1 MKTMLTFLA
10 WILGAG
16 LAINE
21 IRGLI
26 MAGPVLYALYA
37 SGGTMA
43 AVIVALSSLGGIAL
57 SVIVPLFVARKL
69 KHLTT

>member
-1 MKTMLTFLA
+1 MKTVLSFLA

-26 MAGPVLYALYA
+26 MAGPVLYALWI
-37 SGGTMA
+37 SGGTKTA
-43 AVIVALSSLGGIAL
+43 IIVALSSLGGIAL
-57 SVIVPLFVARKL
+57 SVIVPLYAARRIKAYAR
-69 KHLTT
+69 

>member
-1 MKTMLTFLA
+1 MKTMLSFLA

-26 MAGPVLYALYA
+26 MAGPVLYALWI
-37 SGGTMA
+37 SGGTMTA
-43 AVIVALSSLGGIAL
+43 IIVALSSLGGIAL
-57 SVIVPLFVARKL
+57 SVIVPLYAARRIKAYAR
-69 KHLTT
+69 